1 MSSPDWTHIRAFL
14 ATADTGSLSAAA
26 RQLRLT
32 QPTLSRQVA
41 ALEDEMGVMLFE
53 RLGRALQLTDAGHEL
68 LAHARQMGQAA
79 EAFAITATSQSQE
92 VEGLVRITASD
103 VFSVYVLPQALRIL
117 AERAPRLKI
126 EIVAD
131 NDLRDLM
138 RREADIAIRHV
149 RPDQPD
155 LVARLV
161 QEARAYLYA
170 SEDYVK
176 AHGAPATLA
185 DCSQHEFIGFGAVDE
200 MVEFLKPLG
209 IETTAEN
216 FRFNTHNG
224 LVAWELVR
232 QGFGI
237 AIMASDAGD
246 NTPGVIR
253 ILPQIAPVPFPIWL
267 TTHRELHTSRKIR
280 FVFDVLAEVLTQKG

>member
-117 AERAPRLKI
+117 AERAPRLKV

-138 RREADIAIRHV
+138 RREADIAVRHV
-149 RPDQPD
+149 RPEQPD

-161 QEARAYLYA
+161 KEARAYLYA
-170 SEDYVK
+170 SETYVK
-176 AHGAPATLA
+176 AHGAPQTLA
-185 DCSQHEFIGFGAVDE
+185 DCGQHEFIGFGDVDQ
-200 MVEFLKPLG
+200 MVGFLKPLG
-209 IETTAEN
+209 IEATAEN

-224 LVAWELVR
+224 LVGWELVR

-253 ILPQIAPVPFPIWL
+253 LLPQMEPVVFPIWL

-280 FVFDVLAEVLTQKG
+280 FVFDVLAEVLGKSA